1 MLVLAVSP
9 LGQEVIRNMRSNEGL
24 SRNMAEIVLVIYGPI
39 LLVLA
44 LLEWLIR
51 WRINAQRK
59 IPPAAQTPVVA
70 ERKSDQSEA

>member
-44 LLEWLIR
+44 LLEWLM
-51 WRINAQRK
+51 WRKVKAPSNF
-59 IPPAAQTPVVA
+59 PPALKTTISQQQKPD
-70 ERKSDQSEA
+70 KSEA

>member
-1 MLVLAVSP
+1 
-9 LGQEVIRNMRSNEGL
+9 
-24 SRNMAEIVLVIYGPI
+24 MAEIVLVIYGPI